1 MKRTL
6 PARLD
11 QVVDDV
17 GVGAIL
23 KNVIT
28 DQICAVVDCD
38 NSIMVGYYKINDG
51 AKEPSFGVTN
61 FGNNEDWVVLTLGY
75 DYDLSE

>member
-28 DQICAVVDCD
+28 DQICVVVDC
-38 NSIMVGYYKINDG
+38 YYKINDG